1 MVDIPNDIPISDYIG
16 ENGIWVFYRSRL
28 AKIYQEYLEEYN
40 QNGFTLKGM
49 FKVIMA
55 YHKEDGYTKYLI
67 IDKDGKPFAD
77 WSTPEEFRLKQMLIL
92 ADMKDDA
99 DIVRMA
105 ERRMLE

>member
-1 MVDIPNDIPISDYIG
+1 MELPNDIPISDYIG
-16 ENGIWVFYRSRL
+16 ENGIWTFYRNDL
-28 AKIYQEYLEEYN
+28 ARIYQEHLEEYD

-55 YHKEDGYTKYLI
+55 YHKTDGYTKYLI

-77 WSTPEEFRLKQMLIL
+77 WSTPDEFRLKQMLIL
-92 ADMKDDA
+92 ADLKDDA